1 MLTRSINHFHQIP
14 RLRPIHAYWFLT
26 QSNPARQR
34 VGVKVEPDAEDE
46 EGQRDGDDP
55 EDPEG
60 GGKADLVGLLG
71 WGVVEE
77 LSAKDCLW
85 IVSDS

>member
-1 MLTRSINHFHQIP
+1 MLTRRIDHLHQIP
-14 RLRPIHAYWFLT
+14 GLRPTHTYWFLT
-26 QSNPARQR
+26 QPDPARQR
-34 VGVKVEPDAEDE
+34 VGVEVEPGAEDE

-60 GGKADLVGLLG
+60 RRKVDLVGVLG
-71 WGVVEE
+71 RGVVEE
-77 LSAKDCLW
+77 LSAEDCLQ

>member
-1 MLTRSINHFHQIP
+1 LLTRHINHLHQIP
-14 RLRPIHAYWFLT
+14 CLRPTHAYWFLT
-26 QSNPARQR
+26 QSDPARQR
-34 VGVKVEPDAEDE
+34 VGVEVEPDTEDE
-46 EGQRDGDDP
+46 EGQRDGDGP

-60 GGKADLVGLLG
+60 GGKVGLVGALG

-77 LSAKDCLW
+77 LSAEDCLW

>member
-1 MLTRSINHFHQIP
+1 ME
-14 RLRPIHAYWFLT
+14 
-26 QSNPARQR
+26 
-34 VGVKVEPDAEDE
+34 VEPDAEDE

-60 GGKADLVGLLG
+60 RRKVDLVGVLG
-71 WGVVEE
+71 RGIVEE
-77 LSAKDCLW
+77 LSAEDCLQ